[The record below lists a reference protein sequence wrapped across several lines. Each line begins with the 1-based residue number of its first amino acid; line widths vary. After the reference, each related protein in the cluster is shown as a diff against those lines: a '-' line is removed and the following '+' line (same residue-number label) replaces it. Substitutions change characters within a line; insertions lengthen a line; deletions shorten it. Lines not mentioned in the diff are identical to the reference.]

1 MPYKYFMPRYKLE
14 YPTKSYFE
22 SSGPEGVIDELY
34 KTFVGAD
41 PIRGDFV
48 KTCAAI
54 ACNWTGK
61 PVRFGSDLDFAR
73 DLMRYGILEE
83 MPNEE
88 ERQKLL

>member
-1 MPYKYFMPRYKLE
+1 MPKYKLE

-22 SSGPEGVIDELY
+22 SPGPEGVIDELY

-48 KTCAAI
+48 RTCAAI

-88 ERQKLL
+88 KRQELL